1 MSMTVTAYKIRENSQ
16 TVSGGQIIRTQV
28 VWISC
33 ICDTAAD
40 LPDMNYVTSA
50 EGTMTLAQGS
60 RAFIIANS
68 SNWILN
74 GSGIWVETVP
84 PALADTYSKQQINSM
99 FDTVNTAIADAE
111 TRLNAKIDANTALLA
126 TLIDN
131 GAKNVLQM
139 TQTQTSITRTSGNS
153 SVTAVY
159 DKIAGTVTLNGTHY
173 TADSAIIF
181 ELYSGNATD
190 TPVIP
195 AGTYHLSGVPFGGS
209 TSTYRASLVN
219 IAGGVDI
226 GNGANF
232 TITDP
237 KYAAYR
243 ILISGNCTFDSMV
256 FRPMICLK
264 SYYDITP
271 AFVPYC
277 PTLPAL
283 YAMVQ
288 NYHP

>member
-60 RAFIIANS
+60 RAFVIANS

-74 GSGIWVETVP
+74 GAGIWVETVP
-84 PALADTYSKQQINSM
+84 PALADTYSKQQIDSM

-159 DKIAGTVTLNGTHY
+159 DKKTGTVTLNGTHY
-173 TADSAIIF
+173 RADNALIF
-181 ELYSGNATD
+181 ELYSGNAVD
-190 TPVIP
+190 TPIIP
-195 AGTYHLSGVPFGGS
+195 AGTYNLSGVPAGGS
-209 TSTYRASLVN
+209 TSTYRASLTQ
-219 IAGGVDI
+219 ISGAVDT
-226 GNGANF
+226 GNGSTFTLAN
-232 TITDP
+232 DH
-237 KYAAYR
+237 YGAYR
-243 ILISGNCTFDSMV
+243 ILVSGDCTLDNII

-264 SYYDITP
+264 SYYDISP

-288 NYHP
+288 NYHS

>member
-1 MSMTVTAYKIRENSQ
+1 MSMTVKAYKIRENSQ

-50 EGTMTLAQGS
+50 EGTMTLAHGS

-74 GSGIWVETVP
+74 GAGIWIETVP
-84 PALADTYSKQQINSM
+84 PALADTYSKQQIDSM

-131 GAKNVLQM
+131 GAKNVLRM
-139 TQTQTSITRTSGNS
+139 TQTQTTITRTSGNS
-153 SVTAVY
+153 SMTAVY
-159 DKIAGTVTLNGTHY
+159 DKIAGTVTLTGTHY
-173 TADSAIIF
+173 TADSAFAF
-181 ELYSGNATD
+181 EFYSGAAVD
-190 TPVIP
+190 TTVIP
-195 AGTYHLSGVPFGGS
+195 AGTYHLSGCYAGGS
-209 TSTYRASLVN
+209 TSTYRAVLTG
-219 IAGGVDI
+219 ITGAVDI
-226 GNGANF
+226 GNGATF
-232 TITDP
+232 TLNNP
-237 KYAAYR
+237 QYCAWR
-243 ILISGNCTFDSMV
+243 ILVSGNCTLDNAVFTPMV
-256 FRPMICLK
+256 CLQ
-264 SYYDITP
+264 SYYDISP
-271 AFVPYC
+271 AFAPYC
-277 PTLPAL
+277 PTLPDL